1 MIAYVV
7 QLWYSLCLFYYTR
20 LLVFPTAYDPALVLL
35 FSFKGPRTMKLCQV
49 LLVVVRVDLV
59 A

>member
-7 QLWYSLCLFYYTR
+7 QLWTAVIILLYTR

-35 FSFKGPRTMKLCQV
+35 FSFKGPRTMKLRQV